1 MKEYKY
7 ILLDLDG
14 TITDPMIGITRCV
27 EYALNHFGI
36 QVNDLRELCPVI
48 GPPLLDSFRDFY
60 HFTDE
65 QAKEATEKYRERF
78 ADTGIY
84 ENKLYDGMKDFLEEA
99 TRQGR
104 ILMLATSKPT
114 VFAKRILDYFDIA
127 RYFTFVAGSGL
138 DGSFYTKGDVI
149 GDRKHDIIGAKENRL
164 DSIGVLYGYG
174 DREELSQAGAD
185 YIVEDIAGLRNL
197 LFHQ

>member
-27 EYALNHFGI
+27 EYALNHFSI
-36 QVNDLRELCPVI
+36 QVNDLRELCPFI

-78 ADTGIY
+78 ADTGI
-84 ENKLYDGMKDFLEEA
+84 
-99 TRQGR
+99 
-104 ILMLATSKPT
+104 
-114 VFAKRILDYFDIA
+114 FAKRILDYFDIA

-138 DGSFYTKGDVI
+138 DGSFYTKGDVIRHVLESNNLTDHPSVVMI

>member
-36 QVNDLRELCPVI
+36 QVNDLRELCPFI

-60 HFTDE
+60 HFHR
-65 QAKEATEKYRERF
+65 QKRQRGYRKVPGTF
-78 ADTGIY
+78 CDTGIY

-99 TRQGR
+99 TQQGR

-127 RYFTFVAGSGL
+127 RYFTFVAAAAWTVPS
-138 DGSFYTKGDVI
+138 I
-149 GDRKHDIIGAKENRL
+149 QKEM
-164 DSIGVLYGYG
+164 
-174 DREELSQAGAD
+174 
-185 YIVEDIAGLRNL
+185 
-197 LFHQ
+197 

>member
-1 MKEYKY
+1 MS
-7 ILLDLDG
+7 
-14 TITDPMIGITRCV
+14 ITQLFNCTC
-27 EYALNHFGI
+27 
-36 QVNDLRELCPVI
+36 Q
-48 GPPLLDSFRDFY
+48 
-60 HFTDE
+60 
-65 QAKEATEKYRERF
+65 
-78 ADTGIY
+78 IY
-84 ENKLYDGMKDFLEEA
+84 EKISYLCEHRSSF
-99 TRQGR
+99 
-104 ILMLATSKPT
+104 
-114 VFAKRILDYFDIA
+114 LDYFDIA

-138 DGSFYTKGDVI
+138 DGSFYTKGDVIRHVLESNNLTDHPSAVMI

>member
-14 TITDPMIGITRCV
+14 TITDPKIGITRCV

-36 QVNDLRELCPVI
+36 QVNDLRELCTFI

-78 ADTGIY
+78 ADTAFMRT
-84 ENKLYDGMKDFLEEA
+84 NCMTAMKDF
-99 TRQGR
+99 
-104 ILMLATSKPT
+104 
-114 VFAKRILDYFDIA
+114 
-127 RYFTFVAGSGL
+127 
-138 DGSFYTKGDVI
+138 
-149 GDRKHDIIGAKENRL
+149 
-164 DSIGVLYGYG
+164 
-174 DREELSQAGAD
+174 
-185 YIVEDIAGLRNL
+185 
-197 LFHQ
+197 

>member
-1 MKEYKY
+1 MQMKEYKY

-36 QVNDLRELCPVI
+36 QVNDLRELCPFI

-84 ENKLYDGMKDFLEEA
+84 ESVSDNFRQNPIILCSDGVSFA
-99 TRQGR
+99 W
-104 ILMLATSKPT
+104 LAT
-114 VFAKRILDYFDIA
+114 
-127 RYFTFVAGSGL
+127 
-138 DGSFYTKGDVI
+138 
-149 GDRKHDIIGAKENRL
+149 
-164 DSIGVLYGYG
+164 
-174 DREELSQAGAD
+174 
-185 YIVEDIAGLRNL
+185 
-197 LFHQ
+197 